1 MKQPKWIVAVIFLAG
16 ACAAGAFI
24 RPSVAVVADEAKAS
38 AKTEPWKAED
48 EIFQEYAGQLRIS
61 PDGKWLVWVKSTGDK
76 EKDARVSN
84 LYLSSLTGS
93 EEIQLTR
100 GSDRYS
106 GPRWSPD
113 GERIAFMSSR
123 ARPGAKPDTAPM
135 QIWLMNPHGGEPWVL
150 TELARAPR
158 QIEWLDKDT
167 IIYSAEEDPAL
178 YEQEMKKKKDD
189 SEVID
194 DADHEPPVR
203 LFKISVKDKKITR
216 LTTNTDWIGSW
227 SVSKDGKFAAAS
239 HDKSLHYEF
248 DQKVP
253 PIAVLHNLNDGTE
266 KQIFTEGRVRP
277 YGFEW
282 MADGS
287 GFYALAPYSTD
298 PKFLT
303 ATILKAYFYDLASG

>member
-113 GERIAFMSSR
+113 GECIAFM
-123 ARPGAKPDTAPM
+123 
-135 QIWLMNPHGGEPWVL
+135 
-150 TELARAPR
+150 
-158 QIEWLDKDT
+158 
-167 IIYSAEEDPAL
+167 
-178 YEQEMKKKKDD
+178 
-189 SEVID
+189 
-194 DADHEPPVR
+194 
-203 LFKISVKDKKITR
+203 
-216 LTTNTDWIGSW
+216 
-227 SVSKDGKFAAAS
+227 
-239 HDKSLHYEF
+239 
-248 DQKVP
+248 
-253 PIAVLHNLNDGTE
+253 
-266 KQIFTEGRVRP
+266 
-277 YGFEW
+277 
-282 MADGS
+282 
-287 GFYALAPYSTD
+287 
-298 PKFLT
+298 
-303 ATILKAYFYDLASG
+303 